1 MTFSPLKVL
10 GLFQR
15 IRENPSELET
25 SVNDVTI
32 RKKFTEDLNKLLI
45 TRRPWDTPNKEFP
58 EVLSSVVC
66 YGLPDFSSMRI
77 SEEDQQEK
85 IRTDILNTL
94 MYFEPRL
101 KNVDVKTITV
111 PDDNGKDFVEFQI
124 QGELQLSSDDLPVII
139 NAYWSE
145 KIGNIDFK

>member
-15 IRENPSELET
+15 IRENPTDLE
-25 SVNDVTI
+25 SSANDVTI
-32 RKKFTEDLNKLLI
+32 RKKFAEDLNKLLI
-45 TRRPWDTPNKEFP
+45 TRRPWDTPNEEFP
-58 EVLSSVVC
+58 EVLRSVVC
-66 YGLPDFSSMRI
+66 YGLPDFSGMHI

-85 IRTDILNTL
+85 IRTDILNAL

-101 KNVDVKTITV
+101 QNVDVKIIKV

-124 QGELQLSSDDLPVII
+124 HGELKLSPDELPIII
-139 NAYWSE
+139 NAFWSE